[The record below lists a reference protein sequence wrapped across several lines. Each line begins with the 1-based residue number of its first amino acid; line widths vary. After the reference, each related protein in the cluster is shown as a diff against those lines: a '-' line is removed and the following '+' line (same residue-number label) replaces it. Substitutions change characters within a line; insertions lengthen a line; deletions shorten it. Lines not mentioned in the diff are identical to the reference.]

1 VAVSTALKGM
11 PLYRAATTGI
21 GLGLALGRSFAAGF
35 LTWVVVSVMNRVIAN
50 ADAAV
55 MAEPLVL
62 EDDEQQLSAS

>member
-1 VAVSTALKGM
+1 M

-21 GLGLALGRSFAAGF
+21 GLDLALGRSFAAGF
-35 LTWVVVSVMNRVIAN
+35 LTWVVVSVMNRVIAS

-62 EDDEQQLSAS
+62 EDDEQQLSAG